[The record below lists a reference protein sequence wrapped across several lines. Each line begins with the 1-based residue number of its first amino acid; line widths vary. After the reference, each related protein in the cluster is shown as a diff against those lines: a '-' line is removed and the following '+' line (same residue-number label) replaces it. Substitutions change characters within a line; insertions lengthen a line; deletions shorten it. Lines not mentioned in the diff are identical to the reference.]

1 MSDTIRTLE
10 DVTALGPMAALVVAP
25 LGWAHRRDSP
35 PVPVSAE
42 MVTSLGEPLPAWV
55 SGGRWIVM
63 CPCGGA
69 QLAARDDHRF
79 FCVDCLNAQ
88 VGGQWRTVR
97 WPDDAEAIE
106 AALLRRPAPETRTWL
121 PTETLSDLLAENA
134 AHGVTQDI
142 SGGGLH

>member
-10 DVTALGPMAALVVAP
+10 DVSSLGPMAALVAGP
-25 LGWAHRRDSP
+25 QGWAHRRDSP
-35 PVPVSAE
+35 APHELA
-42 MVTSLGEPLPAWV
+42 TSLSEPLPAWV

-69 QLAARDDHRF
+69 QLASRKEHRF

-97 WPDDAEAIE
+97 WPEEAEAIE
-106 AALLRRPAPETRTWL
+106 AALLLRPEPHTRTWL
-121 PTETLSDLLAENA
+121 PTETLADLLAENA
-134 AHGVTQDI
+134 DHGVTQDI